1 MLTNGNIIT
10 IGNGNR
16 IHNTIEDS
24 KQNNIDAIDDD
35 INKEEKYTIAKED
48 EEKSTPHYN
57 KNNNNNNNKK
67 EEKESL
73 LHSGGILGNL
83 PALNVNKNK
92 NSHNSPNKQVL
103 DSNMSNEL
111 DKVFSGNNDNNNIN
125 MNTFTPVSSSH
136 LNYSN
141 NNNKQIFHAGGSS
154 NSNNRHLLLNNNN
167 IKNNYNNISSK
178 ADDKKFKN
186 SNKNNFQSNNN
197 IPTDFPREYLC
208 QLTMKPMS
216 EPVKTTYGNVYDKT
230 AILNWFSVQGKIC
243 PLTGFFFLVFF

>member
-1 MLTNGNIIT
+1 MLTNGNITT

-16 IHNTIEDS
+16 IHEDS
-24 KQNNIDAIDDD
+24 KQNNDIDDNID
-35 INKEEKYTIAKED
+35 KEEKYTIAKE
-48 EEKSTPHYN
+48 EKSTPHYN
-57 KNNNNNNNKK
+57 KNNNNNNKK

-92 NSHNSPNKQVL
+92 NSHNSPNKQIL

-111 DKVFSGNNDNNNIN
+111 DKVFSNNDNNNIN

-136 LNYSN
+136 LNYSNNN

-167 IKNNYNNISSK
+167 IKNNYNISSK

-243 PLTGFFFLVFF
+243 PLTGFVFFF